1 MRSAAPPCRLR
12 TESKEVFAVSR
23 DMYRERILDHYRNPQ
38 NYGTIEDADVHYSD
52 VNPSCGDEIDM
63 YAVVDENDEVV
74 DVKFDGQ
81 GCAISQASASL
92 LTEKVKGMT
101 LDEVRALETDDIK
114 EMLGIELSPVR
125 VKCAVLGLKV
135 LEGGIVEYEKE
146 K

>member
-1 MRSAAPPCRLR
+1 M
-12 TESKEVFAVSR
+12 SR
-23 DMYRERILDHYRNPQ
+23 DMYRQRILDHYRDPQ
-38 NYGTIEDADVHYSD
+38 NYGTIDDPDVTYED
-52 VNPSCGDEIDM
+52 VNPSCGDEIQM
-63 YAVVDENDEVV
+63 YAVVDENDEIQ

-92 LTEKVKGMT
+92 LTEEVKGMT
-101 LDEVRALETDDIK
+101 LDEVRQLETDDIK

-146 K
+146 N